1 MFGEIL
7 CWLGEAC
14 RCMQQGL
21 CNQWPWTHS
30 LLYQVRLFHNAI
42 LAASIWVSEM
52 SAGGSWGA
60 EERTEDLLIS
70 AAMWGDIPLLESL
83 LENNADPNLPNAQ
96 GNSPLHIAAYYGET
110 ECASLLLSYKG
121 ELSVWRWRGGE
132 VKTGSSGQI
141 YGWLHSVCYDPPWQ
155 WSLY

>member
-1 MFGEIL
+1 
-7 CWLGEAC
+7 
-14 RCMQQGL
+14 
-21 CNQWPWTHS
+21 
-30 LLYQVRLFHNAI
+30 
-42 LAASIWVSEM
+42 M

-121 ELSVWRWRGGE
+121 ELRVWRWRGE
-132 VKTGSSGQI
+132 R
-141 YGWLHSVCYDPPWQ
+141 
-155 WSLY
+155 

>member
-1 MFGEIL
+1 
-7 CWLGEAC
+7 
-14 RCMQQGL
+14 
-21 CNQWPWTHS
+21 
-30 LLYQVRLFHNAI
+30 
-42 LAASIWVSEM
+42 M
-52 SAGGSWGA
+52 SAGGSW
-60 EERTEDLLIS
+60 ERTEDLLIS

-141 YGWLHSVCYDPPWQ
+141 YG
-155 WSLY
+155 